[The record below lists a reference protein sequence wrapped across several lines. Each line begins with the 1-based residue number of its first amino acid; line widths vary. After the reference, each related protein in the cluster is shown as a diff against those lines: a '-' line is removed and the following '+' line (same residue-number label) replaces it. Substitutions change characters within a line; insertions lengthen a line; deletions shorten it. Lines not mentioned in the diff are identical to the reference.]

1 MYFIKQKSIRKSCGA
16 VQEEER
22 AALGAASRLGGDCK
36 SRQFSHLVGQVG
48 IEPTANRLKA
58 YCSTTE
64 LPTQVQTLAPIVRK
78 LQRSETEIAM
88 LWS

>member
-36 SRQFSHLVGQVG
+36 SRQFSHLV
-48 IEPTANRLKA
+48 ERL
-58 YCSTTE
+58 CENSNGF
-64 LPTQVQTLAPIVRK
+64 P
-78 LQRSETEIAM
+78 
-88 LWS
+88 

>member
-1 MYFIKQKSIRKSCGA
+1 MQWM
-16 VQEEER
+16 
-22 AALGAASRLGGDCK
+22 
-36 SRQFSHLVGQVG
+36 VGRVG